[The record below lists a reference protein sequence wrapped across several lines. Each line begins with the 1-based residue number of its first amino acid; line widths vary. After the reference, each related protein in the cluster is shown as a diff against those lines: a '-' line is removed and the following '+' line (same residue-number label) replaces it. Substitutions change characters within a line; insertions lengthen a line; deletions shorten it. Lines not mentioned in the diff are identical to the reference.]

1 MRRRR
6 RLRPGRNR
14 RNEVY
19 AGAGGSIILIKK
31 APSPDT
37 RRSSRENFLTFRSDV
52 SGARGALF
60 FNRKSGLAWLAVA
73 LVLCAGCQ
81 RAHDPNTVA
90 SVNGKPITRAE
101 VDTVFQSN
109 LGDSKQQPSKVQ
121 AEIMRLNILRQLI
134 DEEILM
140 QRAAKQNL
148 VATDDEVSE
157 RLNELKA
164 PFTPDEFQKRL
175 DSQHLTLDDL
185 KREIRRDRTEQK
197 LFNKEITSR
206 INITDGDISSF
217 YNEHKTEFDLPE
229 EGYHLAQIIVT
240 STPMPAQQVGN
251 LQNSK
256 AMNDAEAKRK
266 IEMLHNRLESGE
278 DFGALAMNFSERPD
292 NSGNGG
298 DMGFI
303 RESQLRSD
311 PMVYA
316 AVSKLKPGQ
325 ITAVLPFY
333 SSPNSKQ
340 PSGYAIYKLLDR
352 EEAGQR
358 QLNDPRVQQA
368 IRQQLRD
375 SRESLLKNAYLEM
388 LRDQARV
395 VNYYAEEVFKSG
407 AQ

>member
-1 MRRRR
+1 M
-6 RLRPGRNR
+6 
-14 RNEVY
+14 
-19 AGAGGSIILIKK
+19 
-31 APSPDT
+31 
-37 RRSSRENFLTFRSDV
+37 
-52 SGARGALF
+52 
-60 FNRKSGLAWLAVA
+60 A

-325 ITAVLPFY
+325 ITPVLPFY

-395 VNYYAEEVFKSG
+395 VNYYAEEVFKNG